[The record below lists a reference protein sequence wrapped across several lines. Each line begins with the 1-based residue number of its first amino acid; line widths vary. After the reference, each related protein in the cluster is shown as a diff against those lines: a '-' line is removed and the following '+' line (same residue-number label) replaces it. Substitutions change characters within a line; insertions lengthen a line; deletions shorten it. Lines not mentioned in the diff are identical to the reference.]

1 MTHPLHESWKAGSWG
16 RWDDPAA
23 DAERHLARQD
33 AARESA
39 EAERASLEAAFHL
52 ACATFRTSESQAV
65 FAPCDSHFLT
75 AQDNKPALADLFY
88 DWMAC
93 RETPLWDVVDV
104 LILAA
109 RGEATL
115 AQAKAQKA
123 IKEAAAWYAETDA
136 ER

>member
-1 MTHPLHESWKAGSWG
+1 MTHHLHESWKADSWG

-23 DAERHLARQD
+23 DAERHYAKQD
-33 AARESA
+33 AARDA
-39 EAERASLEAAFHL
+39 VEAERASLETAFRL

-65 FAPCDSHFLT
+65 FAPHDSHFLT
-75 AQDNKPALADLFY
+75 AQDNKPTLADLFY

-93 RETPLWDVVDV
+93 KETPLWDVVDV

-109 RGEATL
+109 RGETRM